1 MYCQIIGLLLNLIGT
16 ILFGCG
22 ALDRSSKTWADIGN
36 ISKKA
41 KCILILAYL
50 GVMMIV
56 IGFGLQIIAVY
67 SSNS

>member
-1 MYCQIIGLLLNLIGT
+1 MPNNWIVIKPNWNNPF
-16 ILFGCG
+16 FGCG

-50 GVMMIV
+50 GVVMIV